1 MNKIS
6 LILVTVL
13 SSAVVTEHPRM
24 KYAFSTCDTAAKFEA
39 MLHEVGWGGWDVNM
53 AGRNDANGP

>member
-1 MNKIS
+1 
-6 LILVTVL
+6 
-13 SSAVVTEHPRM
+13 M